1 MKYLVVCSNAGAQ
14 EKTLCADEK
23 GAVELVEAK
32 LRDGSDE
39 TDLEVYAAESISFS
53 VARVPVV
60 TLGEE
65 TAEVKD
71 AAVVSSR
78 PDVSDSP
85 SASFSSHTNDEKSEA
100 VSPFSTEQVFSLDS

>member
-23 GAVELVEAK
+23 DAIELVEAK
-32 LRDGSDE
+32 LCDGCE
-39 TDLEVYAAESISFS
+39 EADLEVYAAESISFN

-71 AAVVSSR
+71 AAAGSSQ
-78 PDVSDSP
+78 PDVSDYP
-85 SASFSSHTNDEKSEA
+85 SASFSSYTTDEKSEA
-100 VSPFSTEQVFSLDS
+100 VNPFSTEQVFSLDS